1 MNQKGFDP
9 AEVARYAQNN
19 ALGFGLLT
27 MAYLQDRGLSIEDW
41 ASWLGRALAGP
52 DTNWEPGMGARRMAE
67 EAALEMVSCK
77 AQLVGVSGD
86 DDASEVAV
94 EWPSS
99 TALEECGLGRDDITG
114 FWTIWEPIAASVGLR
129 FAHTTDGSGTTTLR
143 FSR

>member
-1 MNQKGFDP
+1 MNEQPFDSDL
-9 AEVARYAQNN
+9 VGTYAQNN

-27 MAYLQDRGLSIEDW
+27 MAYLLNGGLSIEDW
-41 ASWLGRALAGP
+41 AIWLGRAFAGP
-52 DTNWEPGMGARRMAE
+52 ETNWEPGMGARRMAE

-77 AQLVGVSGD
+77 GRLVGVSGD

-94 EWPSS
+94 EWPPS
-99 TALEECGLGRDDITG
+99 TALKGCGLGRGDITP

-129 FAHTTDGSGTTTLR
+129 FAHTTDDSGTTTLR